1 MTLNNILKFNT
12 AAYDAT
18 IMRHICGVHGAATIS
33 MVKSDNKLTI
43 WTNGKLVLAALL
55 LIAFAPPLV
64 AQTITPPHDIESIR
78 EAAHQFVK
86 LDFSK
91 RGKTGEIKVGRL
103 DSRLRLPRCS
113 TKLEAFFPTH
123 TRKIGNL
130 SVGVRC
136 RGIKTWTLYVPVRVG
151 VLDKVVVVSHA
162 LPRGHVISARDIQ
175 LETRDLASLS
185 GGYLLNPRDVIGQSL
200 RRPIVIGAVI
210 TPAAI
215 KPARAIRRG
224 EKVTILARRKGIE
237 VRMTGVALADG
248 APGELIRVRNILS
261 KKIIQGIVTKYGEV
275 MIRI

>member
-1 MTLNNILKFNT
+1 MIFNIKSSFDAAAGNT
-12 AAYDAT
+12 A
-18 IMRHICGVHGAATIS
+18 RVRQNCGVSGAAHKFVTE
-33 MVKSDNKLTI
+33 SDNKLT
-43 WTNGKLVLAALL
+43 NGKLILGALL
-55 LIAFAPPLV
+55 LIVFAPPLA
-64 AQTITPPHDIESIR
+64 AQVITPPHDIDSIR

-86 LDFSK
+86 IELSK
-91 RGKTGEIKVGRL
+91 QSKTGEIKVGRL
-103 DSRLRLPRCS
+103 DSRLQLPRCS
-113 TKLEAFFPTH
+113 SELEVFFPNH
-123 TRKIGNL
+123 GRKIGNL

-136 RGIKTWTLYVPVRVG
+136 KGIKTWTIYVPVRVG

-162 LPRGHVISARDIQ
+162 LPRGHVILASDIQ

-200 RRPIVIGAVI
+200 RRPVVIGAVI

-248 APGELIRVRNILS
+248 APGELVRVRNILS
-261 KKIIQGIVTKYGEV
+261 KKIIQGIVTKHGEV
-275 MIRI
+275 MVRI